1 MSLPTPLRYRLL
13 RTGAMIIS
21 AALFVAPLIWAV
33 VFSLRRPGLPP
44 PRGLEWFPSDP
55 VWSNY
60 AQIFA
65 IVPLGSYLANSLF
78 VSGLAVPLT
87 LLVASWAGFAMAQ
100 ISERARRRLIQVALA
115 IMLAPGFA
123 LWLTR
128 FLLYR
133 SLHLYDTLWALIAP
147 ALLGTTPFFT
157 LLFYWTYRRI
167 SSEVFE
173 SARLDGAGALTIWAR
188 IGLPLARPTVVAVAV
203 LAFTAHWND
212 YAGPLLYLQSERNYT
227 LPLGLQLL
235 QQMNRTDWPL
245 LVAAALLMTA
255 PVIGLFLLVQ
265 RFMWAEA
272 RMPGQR

>member
-65 IVPLGSYLANSLF
+65 IVPLGSY
-78 VSGLAVPLT
+78 
-87 LLVASWAGFAMAQ
+87 VASWAGFAMAQ

-188 IGLPLARPTVVAVAV
+188 IALPLARPTVVAVAV

>member
-1 MSLPTPLRYRLL
+1 
-13 RTGAMIIS
+13 MIIS

-44 PRGLEWFPSDP
+44 PRGLEWFPSDL